1 MNQTRAL
8 YQLQQIDLQLDKRR
22 RRLRDVTAALEQDT
36 VLRQA
41 QADVAAVQAAL
52 RPQETSAT
60 NLNLEIQTVSSQ
72 STELTNRLYGGKVH
86 NPKELQDLEDKI
98 AELKRRRGSLEDALL
113 ETMIKIEELQG
124 SLAAA
129 QERLGQIENERST
142 ELTSLTQEQKNL
154 KRDIKALKIE
164 REAAVQNVTADNL
177 ELYDT
182 LRSTKQGQ
190 AVSTLDGEMCSYCRV
205 GQTTTLVQRVRQ
217 GNELVLCYSC
227 GRILVTA

>member
-52 RPQETSAT
+52 RPQETGVT
-60 NLNLEIQTVSSQ
+60 NLNLEIQTVASQ